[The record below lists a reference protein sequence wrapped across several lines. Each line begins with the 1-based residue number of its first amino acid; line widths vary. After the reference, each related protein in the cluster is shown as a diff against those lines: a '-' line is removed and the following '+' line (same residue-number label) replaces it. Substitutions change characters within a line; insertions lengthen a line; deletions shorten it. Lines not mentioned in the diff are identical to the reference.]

1 MSQISTY
8 WELGRIDS
16 FPGGINTK
24 PEKLEIDLIEFVKSH
39 PETFSREEMKNI
51 KRGIIRAFAMHAC
64 PFQSRGDI
72 PSYKPGFSVIAQLI
86 LTTISEKITRRQ
98 INISQEVKDAMTN
111 FQVCVEFIDTFLP
124 SLCSTESNYT
134 HAGNGGF
141 TGSNRWKCEHIAE
154 SVKPSSEFYPNIFR
168 RVQSTIN
175 RYQAHVLTLWADVL
189 IRENKITSPAIA
201 EMDAVVRT
209 KDGYERKMRELL
221 TECGGG
227 YAFTSNLNESMLLK
241 WLTLFHVVAAK
252 DVHFMELTNTYSN
265 GGKASTLDGIVFGII
280 SQFVTPHNV
289 YGYLIPQSKQHASDL
304 NILGLT
310 CNIIAKMPTID
321 PQQRT
326 PVYAYL
332 SSDILDQCVQSVGRF
347 PTTDQFI
354 LFLNTRMIEKAAHHS
369 VPRKSDA
376 LEGPPPAS
384 APPLELDDGGGNKT
398 RRKVN
403 KMQKKLKKSL
413 RRCRERM
420 LRNFYVKYNKII

>member
-51 KRGIIRAFAMHAC
+51 KRGIIRAFAMRAC
-64 PFQSRGDI
+64 PFQSRGDS

-86 LTTISEKITRRQ
+86 LTTISDKITHRQ
-98 INISQEVKDAMTN
+98 INISQEVKDALAY

-124 SLCSTESNYT
+124 SLCSTESNHT
-134 HAGNGGF
+134 HMGNGGF
-141 TGSNRWKCEHIAE
+141 VGSNRWKCELIAE
-154 SVKPSSEFYPNIFR
+154 SVKFSSEFYPNIFR
-168 RVQSTIN
+168 RVNSTIN
-175 RYQAHVLTLWADVL
+175 KYQAHVLTLWAGVL
-189 IRENKITSPAIA
+189 IRENKITSPEIA
-201 EMDAVVRT
+201 QMEAVVHT

-227 YAFTSNLNESMLLK
+227 YAFTSNLNESILLK
-241 WLTLFHVVAAK
+241 WLTLFHVAAAK
-252 DVHFMELTNTYSN
+252 NISLTELYSN
-265 GGKASTLDGIVFGII
+265 GGKASTLDGIVYGII
-280 SQFVTPHNV
+280 SQFVTINNV
-289 YGYLIPQSKQHASDL
+289 YGYPIIPESKQHASEL
-304 NILGLT
+304 NMLHLT
-310 CNIIAKMPTID
+310 CNIIAKMPNID

-332 SSDILDQCVQSVGRF
+332 SSDILDQCVKNVGRF

-354 LFLNTRMIEKAAHHS
+354 LFLNTRMVEKAAAFNPPHHPA
-369 VPRKSDA
+369 VPRQLDA
-376 LEGPPPAS
+376 VEGRPPAS
-384 APPLELDDGGGNKT
+384 APPLEFDSGGGNKT
-398 RRKVN
+398 KRKVN
-403 KMQKKLKKSL
+403 KMQKKLKKSR

-420 LRNFYVKYNKII
+420 LR